1 MKHYYEILTA
11 DKIYYPH
18 WLIFYSLIRRMV
30 VR

>member
-1 MKHYYEILTA
+1 MRLTA
-11 DKIYYPH
+11 DKTYYPH